1 MRVSTSVEKLLKFID
16 YQIKVEKEIVNS
28 LNEALDEIDNPAV
41 KAVLSGISLDSLKHA
56 DMYEAVLPKHL
67 FIIVSHAGKSF
78 KILQK

>member
-1 MRVSTSVEKLLKFID
+1 
-16 YQIKVEKEIVNS
+16 VNS

-67 FIIVSHAGKSF
+67 FIIVSHAGKIF
-78 KILQK
+78 